1 MLTCMQLATCIH
13 LVNQVSLNAKI
24 SKLNTVILVLTGV
37 LYCDSKA
44 FRLSKFT
51 YGLSHL
57 TKGLL
62 TYFVRANK
70 KVYFYLFNNFIIYVF
85 IFTEQNRT
93 EICLDV

>member
-44 FRLSKFT
+44 CGLSKFT

-70 KVYFYLFNNFIIYVF
+70 KVYFYLFNSFIIYVF